1 MTMNLSIPRCL
12 GLIVALI
19 APFAASAEQSYWTN
33 NIVTNRFTL
42 SARFGFNIKAN
53 FQSPGAFGGG
63 GGGAARFTPEGAA
76 YNYDD
81 GYVLTDVSGNFGGQT
96 WYWGYDDSVS
106 QISGN
111 NILLSRSTPT
121 GGAAGN
127 GDLSDSPYPGF
138 ELTYNRLL
146 KIKGDARIGVEAAI
160 NYMPISLNN
169 RESYSSA
176 VTRVTDSYAFTPN
189 TTPPAATPANPYQGS
204 FNGPGFLIGDTP
216 VSSITTLIPGIAV
229 TDQKKFEANLIG
241 FRLGPYL
248 DWPLSERWMIS
259 ASGGLALGLLN
270 ARTEW
275 DLTVGGTPSSG
286 RGSDFSLLW
295 GFYLGGNATY
305 RLSEKW
311 SITGGAQ
318 FQTLGKYEQTIAGR
332 KVEVDFSK
340 SIFVNV
346 GMSYRF

>member
-1 MTMNLSIPRCL
+1 MNKVILRQLCL
-12 GLIVALI
+12 VTAMLL
-19 APFAASAEQSYWTN
+19 PLAATAEHSWTN
-33 NIVTNRFTL
+33 LISTNRFTL

-81 GYVLTDVSGNFGGQT
+81 GYVLTDVSGNFGGET

-127 GDLSDSPYPGF
+127 GDLSASPYPGF

-176 VTRVTDSYAFTPN
+176 VTRVTDSYAFTPS

-216 VSSITTLIPGIAV
+216 VSSVTAIIPGIAV

-248 DWPLSERWMIS
+248 DWPLSENWTIS

-286 RGSDFSLLW
+286 RGSDFNLLW

-311 SITGGAQ
+311 SVTGGVQ
-318 FQTLGKYEQTIAGR
+318 FQTLGKYEQTVAGR

-346 GMSYRF
+346 GVTYQF